1 MDQPIELSL
10 RNRYLIFFFFF
21 DMEIGIKIEDM
32 IINFKFEFN
41 KVFTNYKV
49 FILKVEFKMLENNMS
64 LENVRHI
71 KKRQKFSLNQSKEN
85 IL

>member
-1 MDQPIELSL
+1 MDQPIELSI
-10 RNRYLIFFFFF
+10 RNRYLLFFVF

-32 IINFKFEFN
+32 IINFKFGFN

-71 KKRQKFSLNQSKEN
+71 KKR
-85 IL
+85 